1 MLPPKDSWVENYST
15 VWLYSC
21 TRATIPQVPSQPPFP
36 SETVDALAERFRL
49 LSEPSRLRLLCMLA
63 GGERCVG
70 DLAVELGCTQA
81 NVSKHLAMLADA
93 GLLRR
98 RKAGLN
104 CYYSVADE
112 SVFTVCGSVWD
123 SLRRH
128 RDAAAEAVRVP
139 D

>member
-1 MLPPKDSWVENYST
+1 MP
-15 VWLYSC
+15 
-21 TRATIPQVPSQPPFP
+21 ATPPF
-36 SETVDALAERFRL
+36 SNETVEALAERFRL
-49 LSEPSRLRLLCMLA
+49 LSEPSRLRLLCILA

-70 DLAVELGCTQA
+70 DLARELGCTQA
-81 NVSKHLAMLADA
+81 NVSKHLGQLADA
-93 GLLRR
+93 GLLER

-112 SVFTVCGSVWD
+112 SVFTVCDAVAD

-128 RDAAAEAVRVP
+128 FDARAEAVRIS

>member
-1 MLPPKDSWVENYST
+1 MT
-15 VWLYSC
+15 
-21 TRATIPQVPSQPPFP
+21 TQPPFP
-36 SETVDALAERFRL
+36 DDTVDALADRFRL
-49 LSEPSRLRLLCMLA
+49 LSEPSRLRLLCILA

-70 DLAVELGCTQA
+70 DLATELGCTQA
-81 NVSKHLAMLADA
+81 NVSKHLAQLADA

-104 CYYSVADE
+104 CYYEVADD
-112 SVFTVCGSVWD
+112 SVFTVCGSVWE

-128 RDAAAEAVRVP
+128 RDARAEAIRVP